1 MTFSSIVTDAESL
14 FDAAI
19 PGLNAIT
26 TGEAIAKDVIEAATK
41 IWTAYNA
48 PDIVLDAIQQQRM
61 ALAAKVV
68 LLTQPGGSTTAIQN
82 SLGSLGP
89 MIAAILF
96 LPFLLC
102 GCLSDL
108 TVKPHTYTSTARV
121 DDSTP
126 SQFPAN
132 DSGFVGKHDATAYL
146 NDAGTAEKSGAPIT
160 GTVFGVLT
168 ANGRDSYN
176 RAMAKY
182 AVQMGTYF
190 NVAPVP
196 ANAGVKPYTDEYGNA
211 LFSIDLQHLQDFLD
225 AAAIASN
232 PQLYPDAK

>member
-1 MTFSSIVTDAESL
+1 MSFLSDAESL

-26 TGEAIAKDVIEAATK
+26 TGETIAKDVIEAATK

-48 PDIVLDAIQQQRM
+48 PDIVLDAVQQQRM

-68 LLTQPGGSTTAIQN
+68 MLTQPDGSTTAIQN

-89 MIAAILF
+89 MIATILF

-126 SQFPAN
+126 SGFPAN
-132 DSGFVGKHDATAYL
+132 DSGFVGKHDAVAYL
-146 NDAGTAEKSGAPIT
+146 NDAGTMEKTGAPIS

-168 ANGRDSYN
+168 ANGLASYN
-176 RAMAKY
+176 RAMVTY
-182 AVQMGTYF
+182 AGQLSLYF
-190 NVAPVP
+190 NVSKVP
-196 ANAGVKPYTDEYGNA
+196 PSAGVKAFTDEYGNA
-211 LFSIDLQHLQDFLD
+211 LWSIDLQHLQDFLD

-232 PQLYPDAK
+232 PQLYAPASK